1 MLPSGSKLDPS
12 LYSDPFA
19 RDHLPPEG
27 LWPRFNQAPSAC
39 GYPKRINAAAE
50 LLDKAVASGLG
61 ARPCIR
67 TNDALWSYDKLLE
80 WTNRIARVVKDMG
93 LVPGHRVLLRAPNT
107 PMLAAC
113 WLAVL
118 KAGGIAVATM
128 PLMRA
133 RELSHIIAKA
143 KINFALCDARLAV
156 ELDALPERPRT
167 VFFNTDRFDGLEAHA
182 ARQSDDFTPAEASHD
197 DVALIAF
204 TSGTTGL
211 AKGTLHFHRDVLTIC
226 DSWRQVLHPTI
237 EDVFAGSAPFAF
249 TFGLGA
255 LLLFPLR
262 FGASSVLIEQTTPE
276 IMLRAVAMHRVTTMF
291 TVPTLYRAMAPLAPQ
306 YDFSSL
312 KTCVSSGEHLPVSV
326 FNSWHLATGKKLINS
341 VGSTEMLHAFL
352 AMPPDAARGG
362 PAGRPMPGYEAMVVD
377 DSMQP
382 VPPDTVGRLAVR
394 GPTGC
399 RYLDDVERQQTY
411 VRQGWNLTGDAFR
424 CDRDGLFWY
433 HARTDDMIVSAG
445 YNISGAEVEDVL
457 LEHPA
462 VRECAVVGVTDSA
475 RGQIVKAF
483 VVLAE
488 PSAASEAMT
497 KALQDWVKATIAAY
511 KYPRAIEYLDGLPK
525 TVSGKLQRNELRGR
539 S

>member
-1 MLPSGSKLDPS
+1 MLDPS

-19 RDHLPPEG
+19 RDHLPPES
-27 LWPRFNQAPSAC
+27 LLPRFNQAALLAC
-39 GYPKRINAAAE
+39 GYPKRFNAAAE
-50 LLDKAVASGLG
+50 LLDKAVAAGFG

-67 TNDALWSYDKLLE
+67 TMDELWSYDKLLE
-80 WTNRIARVVKDMG
+80 RTNRIARVLVNDLG
-93 LVPGHRVLLRAPNT
+93 LVPGNRVLLRAPNT

-113 WLAVL
+113 WLAVI

-133 RELSHIIAKA
+133 RELGHIVAKA

-156 ELDALPERPRT
+156 ELDALPEKPLT
-167 VFFNTDRFDGLEAHA
+167 VFFNTDRFDGLEARA
-182 ARQSDDFTPAEASHD
+182 DRQSDDFNPAEASHD

-204 TSGTTGL
+204 TSGTTGP
-211 AKGTLHFHRDVLTIC
+211 AKGTLHFHRDVLMIPE
-226 DSWRQVLHPTI
+226 SWRHILNPTPD
-237 EDVFAGSAPFAF
+237 DVFAGSAPFAF

-255 LLLFPLR
+255 MLLIPLR
-262 FGASSVLIEQTTPE
+262 FGASSVLIEHTTPE
-276 IMLRAVAMHRVTTMF
+276 IMLRAVAMHRVTTLY
-291 TVPTLYRAMAPLAPQ
+291 TVPTLYRAMAALAPQ

-326 FNSWHLATGKKLINS
+326 FNSWHQTTGRKLINS

-352 AMPPDAARGG
+352 AMPPETARGG

-377 DSMQP
+377 DTMQP

-399 RYLDDVERQQTY
+399 RYLDDIERQQTY
-411 VRQGWNLTGDAFR
+411 VREGWNLTGDAFR

-433 HARTDDMIVSAG
+433 HARTDDMIISAG
-445 YNISGAEVEDVL
+445 YNISGTEVEDVL

-462 VRECAVVGVTDSA
+462 VRECAVVGVTDGA

-483 VVLAE
+483 VVLAD
-488 PSAASEAMT
+488 PTTASEAMT
-497 KALQDWVKATIAAY
+497 KTLQDWVKTTIAAY

-525 TVSGKLQRNELRGR
+525 TVSGKLQRNALRER
-539 S
+539 A